1 MERVNLQQ
9 HILPLKTL
17 STFRTNFQSE
27 STGHNSYTADISSH
41 YPSDS
46 IELTISAQ
54 EVGEE
59 ASASP
64 P

>member
-1 MERVNLQQ
+1 
-9 HILPLKTL
+9 LKTV

-54 EVGEE
+54 EGGEE